1 MVEEQKTMKE
11 LVAGKFDMTVNGH
24 EYKVYP
30 NLRSI
35 ILMQQNFKN
44 EKALEDFNEAN
55 TTMSVTSQIVTTE
68 FLEKVIAQTK
78 NKKKDLTKTQIEDL
92 LNKAITSYSNDTQ
105 KNVSYKNARKHIDA
119 LKDELKAQD

>member
-1 MVEEQKTMKE
+1 MNIFEEQKTMKE

-119 LKDELKAQD
+119 LKDELKA

>member
-119 LKDELKAQD
+119 LKDELKA

>member
-1 MVEEQKTMKE
+1 MVEEQITMKE

-119 LKDELKAQD
+119 LKDELKA